1 MPIGKNERMEQN
13 KSFFQVADFVG
24 KLFTVLVG
32 LIPQL
37 DCFNP
42 LRCPKTWSIGF
53 SRPGHLHLVS
63 EIGMKE
69 PLGHVRL
76 FVQFHLYAMTMLAL
90 S

>member
-1 MPIGKNERMEQN
+1 MYVDSQQSLMPIGKNEPMEQN

-42 LRCPKTWSIGF
+42 PEVSKDLEHWLF
-53 SRPGHLHLVS
+53 QAGHLILRHEVS
-63 EIGMKE
+63 E
-69 PLGHVRL
+69 
-76 FVQFHLYAMTMLAL
+76 
-90 S
+90 